1 MKLIDALRR
10 LDDAQAAVYG
20 ATDSWAAGAA
30 VTDATNDYLAAVERT
45 GYHLTAGAESIE
57 HPICERCHRRHPQP
71 WVHPG
76 QHQCHHCGQVKER
89 REFLYMG
96 SYGET
101 CITCISWTL
110 VAGDEG
116 RDAFEGERLNRSGEA
131 RR

>member
-20 ATDSWAAGAA
+20 ATDSWAAGSA
-30 VTDATNDYLAAVERT
+30 VTDATNDYLAAAER
-45 GYHLTAGAESIE
+45 GYHLLPGADPIE
-57 HPICERCHRRHPQP
+57 YPVCERCGRRHPQL

-89 REFLYMG
+89 REFLYKD

-101 CITCISWTL
+101 CIECIEGTL
-110 VAGDEG
+110 AAGDEG
-116 RDAFEGERLNRSGEA
+116 RDAFEGERANLSGRA